1 MVLIRSCGELM
12 PERLN
17 SSRDGEVTSLRK
29 AEFTYAEIS
38 RKMGLSRE
46 RIRHKWRLTLKR
58 GKTQPVITP
67 MPC

>member
-1 MVLIRSCGELM
+1 MVSGSGGE
-12 PERLN
+12 PGTKRLYN
-17 SSRDGEVTSLRK
+17 SRDAEVTSLRK
-29 AEFTYAEIS
+29 ADFTYAEIS